1 MQGTPKK
8 NIQEILECGSKLAQK
23 FFDFNRKGISPYH
36 VVNQLS
42 ELCKSKNLIHL
53 EEDKPWKLEPG
64 KSYFLTR
71 GGFSS
76 FVAFHVPKN
85 LSATKTAVKIFGTHS
100 DSPCI
105 RLAPKF
111 KHESYGFEQACV
123 QMYGGGLWHT
133 WLDRDLVLGGR
144 VIVREG
150 NQLKYKLY
158 HSEDA
163 IAKVPTLAIH
173 LQKDRSKLEIN
184 KETDMRPLIA
194 ANLLKDLA
202 NDEGT
207 DKTLTGLQRLLANK
221 LGVNFE
227 DIVDFDLCFADSVPP
242 SFFGLNKEFISAA
255 RIDNQYSVFC
265 SVEAFLEYL
274 GDQQGLDASNDISI
288 TAVFDHEEIGS
299 QTYVGADSSF
309 MVGVIDRIIGS
320 LNISQEKD
328 IIQAILA
335 RSILV
340 SADMAHSIHP
350 NFGHIHQKNHTPE
363 MNKGVVL
370 KINCNGRYTTD
381 ALSGS
386 VIKNLAKKG
395 DIPLMEFIVSNE
407 SPCGS
412 TIGPLLASK
421 LGCLAVDIG
430 APQLG
435 MHSIRETAGV
445 LDFWYY
451 KQLFL
456 KFMQTNLADELPTY

>member
-1 MQGTPKK
+1 MQGTSKK
-8 NIQEILECGSKLAQK
+8 SLQEILESGTKLAQK
-23 FFDFNRKGISPYH
+23 FLDFNYRGVSPYH
-36 VVNQLS
+36 VVSQLS
-42 ELCKSKNLIHL
+42 EICTGRSLVRLD
-53 EEDKPWKLEPG
+53 EDKPWKLEPG

-71 GGFSS
+71 GGYSS

-85 LSATKTAVKIFGTHS
+85 LSAAKTAVKIFGTHS

-111 KHESYGFEQACV
+111 RHEAYGFEQACV

-150 NQLKYKLY
+150 SQLKYRLY

-184 KETDMRPLIA
+184 KETDLRPLIA
-194 ANLLKDLA
+194 AALLRDLA
-202 NDEGT
+202 SDEGV
-207 DKTLTGLQRLLANK
+207 DQTLSTLQRHLASR
-221 LGVNFE
+221 LGVKFE
-227 DIVDFDLCFADSVPP
+227 DIVDFDLCFADSSPP
-242 SFFGLNKEFISAA
+242 ALFGLNKEFVSAA

-274 GDQQGLDASNDISI
+274 GDPQALDAATDISI
-288 TAVFDHEEIGS
+288 AAVFDHEEIGS

-309 MVGVIDRIIGS
+309 MVGVVERIIGA
-320 LNISQEKD
+320 LGISQDKD
-328 IIQAILA
+328 IAQSILA
-335 RSILV
+335 RSLLV

-350 NFGHIHQKNHTPE
+350 NFGHVHQKNHAPE

-370 KINCNGRYTTD
+370 KVNCNGRYTTD

-386 VIKNLAKKG
+386 VVKNLAKKA
-395 DIPLMEFIVSNE
+395 DVPLAEFIVSNE

-456 KFMQTNLADELPTY
+456 KFMQANLADELPTH